1 MMRDKVEKMIETM
14 DKFVSKAQQLIT
26 LDSLKIMSSDDFE
39 MMQLCLQLM
48 DESKAVLITEADK
61 LDRIERK
68 LDKLLFATNKIGA

>member
-1 MMRDKVEKMIETM
+1 MREQVDKMMETM
-14 DKFVSKAQQLIT
+14 GKFVSKAQQLIT

-48 DESKAVLITEADK
+48 DESKSVLITEADK

>member
-1 MMRDKVEKMIETM
+1 MREQVDKMMETM

-48 DESKAVLITEADK
+48 DESKSVLITEADK

>member
-1 MMRDKVEKMIETM
+1 MREQVDKMMETM
-14 DKFVSKAQQLIT
+14 GKFVSKTQQLIT

>member
-1 MMRDKVEKMIETM
+1 MREQVDKMMETM
-14 DKFVSKAQQLIT
+14 GKFVSKAQQLIT

-48 DESKAVLITEADK
+48 DESKAALITEADK

>member
-1 MMRDKVEKMIETM
+1 MREQVDKMMETM

-61 LDRIERK
+61 LDRIEKK
-68 LDKLLFATNKIGA
+68 LDKLLSATNKIGA

>member
-1 MMRDKVEKMIETM
+1 MREQVDKMMETM
-14 DKFVSKAQQLIT
+14 GKFVSKAQQLIT

-48 DESKAVLITEADK
+48 DESKSVLITEADK

-68 LDKLLFATNKIGA
+68 LDKLLFVTNKIGA

>member
-1 MMRDKVEKMIETM
+1 MREQVDKMMETM
-14 DKFVSKAQQLIT
+14 GKFVSKAQQLIT

-39 MMQLCLQLM
+39 MMQLCLQRM
-48 DESKAVLITEADK
+48 DESNAVLITEADK

>member
-1 MMRDKVEKMIETM
+1 MREQVDKMMETIG
-14 DKFVSKAQQLIT
+14 KFVSKAQQLIT

-48 DESKAVLITEADK
+48 DESKSVLITEADK

>member
-1 MMRDKVEKMIETM
+1 MREQVDKMMETM
-14 DKFVSKAQQLIT
+14 GKFVSKAQQCIT

-48 DESKAVLITEADK
+48 DESKSVLITEADK

>member
-1 MMRDKVEKMIETM
+1 MREQVDKMMETM

>member
-1 MMRDKVEKMIETM
+1 MREQVDKMMETM
-14 DKFVSKAQQLIT
+14 GKFVSKAQQLIT

>member
-1 MMRDKVEKMIETM
+1 MREQVDKMMETM
-14 DKFVSKAQQLIT
+14 GKFVSKAQQLIT

-48 DESKAVLITEADK
+48 DESKSVLITEADK

-68 LDKLLFATNKIGA
+68 LDKLLSATNKIGA

>member
-1 MMRDKVEKMIETM
+1 MREQVDKMMETM
-14 DKFVSKAQQLIT
+14 GKFVSKAQQLIT

-48 DESKAVLITEADK
+48 DESNSVLITEADK

>member
-1 MMRDKVEKMIETM
+1 MREQDDKMMETM

-48 DESKAVLITEADK
+48 DESKAVSITEADK

>member
-1 MMRDKVEKMIETM
+1 MREQVDKMMETM
-14 DKFVSKAQQLIT
+14 GKFVSKSQKLIT

>member
-1 MMRDKVEKMIETM
+1 MREQVDKMMETM

-68 LDKLLFATNKIGA
+68 LDKLLSATNKIGA

>member
-1 MMRDKVEKMIETM
+1 MREQVDKMMETM
-14 DKFVSKAQQLIT
+14 GKFVSKAQQLIT

-39 MMQLCLQLM
+39 MMQLYLQLM
-48 DESKAVLITEADK
+48 DESKSVLITEADK

>member
-1 MMRDKVEKMIETM
+1 MREQVDKMMETM
-14 DKFVSKAQQLIT
+14 GKFVSKAQQRIT

-48 DESKAVLITEADK
+48 DESKSVLITEADK

>member
-1 MMRDKVEKMIETM
+1 MREQVDKMMETM
-14 DKFVSKAQQLIT
+14 GKFVSKAQQLIT

-48 DESKAVLITEADK
+48 DESKSVLITEADK
-61 LDRIERK
+61 LDRIERT